1 MSPRLK
7 ARIAGV
13 VYLICGMVIA
23 GLAYQTFL
31 SLPLAAALMSTAYCE
46 GTMSACASTSSRAGI
61 GGAKKRTA
69 CRRSC
74 LSSATVSRGTG
85 GVAVGSTLSR

>member
-31 SLPLAAALMSTAYCE
+31 SPPLAKYLFFSVVAPA
-46 GTMSACASTSSRAGI
+46 GTLGELSLIAWLLVMGVNAQRWTEQADAVRMSAGRRPPAEPPRRA
-61 GGAKKRTA
+61 AR
-69 CRRSC
+69 
-74 LSSATVSRGTG
+74 
-85 GVAVGSTLSR
+85 